1 MEYPMYNLIILYNPY
16 YQQDVIVHHVNVL
29 VNAADQ
35 NNARVAFGKVR
46 SKLRSDE
53 SFSGD
58 NLSVLKSAIASDGY
72 LQLFLTDYA
81 DMYVA
86 KVIEVTNE
94 DCSDIAPSYY
104 REKGLDVEAWFI
116 LADIRQIVDNDFQQV
131 RDRVLGNM
139 TTPSFGNHHFAV
151 YGNQYRFPLEVTM
164 DTPIDYFADAPFSY
178 YVDIFK
184 SPEYIA
190 TKHHL
195 IDYRFGEKVFYALHP
210 NSQESVISAEIE
222 YAQNRHD
229 KLYDFSAVVIKY
241 SKAVELELY
250 LFVRPIMMILMKRFS
265 RLKNIE
271 YKIQSKI
278 YHLSDLESS
287 KPNIGTYKF
296 LFTHYE
302 IKNAISEHFT
312 DRGFVNF
319 LRFEL
324 LDMIEV
330 VQKIRNEAAHG
341 KPTSLRECEIVRAN
355 VIGIAKNGLLGDVT
369 TKNKRL

>member
-1 MEYPMYNLIILYNPY
+1 MHNLIILYNPY
-16 YQQDVIVHHVNVL
+16 YQEDVIVHHVNVL
-29 VNAADQ
+29 VNTADQ

-53 SFSGD
+53 SFSGN
-58 NLSVLKSAIASDGY
+58 NLSALKSAIATDGY

-86 KVIEVTNE
+86 KVIEVTDE
-94 DCSDIAPSYY
+94 DRSDIAPSYY

-116 LADIRQIVDNDFQQV
+116 LADIRQLVDNDFQGV
-131 RDRVLGNM
+131 RDRILGNM

-151 YGNQYRFPLEVTM
+151 YGNQYRFPLEVAM

-184 SPEYIA
+184 SAEYIA

-195 IDYRFGEKVFYALHP
+195 IDYRFGEKVFHALHP

-229 KLYDFSAVVIKY
+229 KLYDFSSVVIKY

-250 LFVRPIMMILMKRFS
+250 LFVRPLMMILMKRFS
-265 RLKNIE
+265 RLKTIE
-271 YKIQSKI
+271 YKIQNKT
-278 YHLSDLESS
+278 YRLSDLESS

-302 IKNAISEHFT
+302 IKNAIFEHFT
-312 DRGFVNF
+312 DKTFVNF

-324 LDMIEV
+324 LDMVEV
-330 VQKIRNEAAHG
+330 IQKIRNEAAHG
-341 KPTSLRECEIVRAN
+341 KPTPLRECEIVRAN
-355 VIGIAKNGLLGDVT
+355 VIGIAKNGLLGEVIT
-369 TKNKRL
+369 RNKRL